1 MHPGGRHRWCGV
13 LQPGEVDPIR
23 FRDLLRQHRFKH
35 AQCLAKLHG
44 AALEITQNSEELLGC
59 PLLKLLAHLFGWC
72 TAQAF
77 AESERR
83 AAREA
88 KGQRGQLG
96 TAAKCGASQR
106 RAVAC
111 AGHMSL
117 RAVGW
122 LRRLV
127 THGPILSGSANCS
140 RNRDVLPSAAVG

>member
-1 MHPGGRHRWCGV
+1 V
-13 LQPGEVDPIR
+13 V
-23 FRDLLRQHRFKH
+23 QHRFKH

-59 PLLKLLAHLFGWC
+59 PLLKLLAHLLGWC

-83 AAREA
+83 AAGEA

-96 TAAKCGASQR
+96 AAAKCGARQR

-122 LRRLV
+122 PRRLV
-127 THGPILSGSANCS
+127 SHGPILSGSANCS
-140 RNRDVLPSAAVG
+140 RNRDVLPSAAIG